1 MGALKLTTAQ
11 GPIVVLGFGRS
22 GTTWISD
29 IISKALGGLVLFEP
43 LHPQACGFAADV
55 CYGDMSDQASARRVN
70 DYLNAVL
77 SKNYRQRWLLR
88 NHLFT
93 PLEEVSGEFI
103 AEIWNECQVLGFKE
117 IRANFMIPWLR
128 KQLDAQIVFVVRHPC
143 AVIASIRKRANFWK
157 EFSWDTHWRM
167 FVDRAV
173 ASSPADETVNA
184 AQLVA
189 RRAKSDLEKQAAMWA
204 VTYAVAQAELG
215 AAGVSPFY
223 YEDFYERPFAASR
236 ALFSFLGRPDIQMH
250 PSHLFVPSMTTMRT
264 VHGLTAS
271 ESDYVRHG
279 EAMFWDGVLRE
290 SEVGEIMAVVAA
302 SGIEAYGASKLGRP
316 VPRLVD

>member
-1 MGALKLTTAQ
+1 MSTAK

-43 LHPQACGFAADV
+43 LHPQACTFASDI
-55 CYGDMSDQASARRVN
+55 CYDDLSGRASSRRVN
-70 DYLNAVL
+70 DYLSAVL
-77 SKNYRQRWLLR
+77 SKKLRQRWLLR

-103 AEIWNECQVLGFKE
+103 ETIWNECHILGFKE

-128 KQLDAQIVFVVRHPC
+128 KHLDAQIVFVVRHPC
-143 AVIASIRKRANFWK
+143 AVIASIRKRANFWN
-157 EFSWDTHWRM
+157 EFGWETHWLM
-167 FVDRAV
+167 FMNRAV
-173 ASSPADETVNA
+173 AISPEDEVVNLACSA
-184 AQLVA
+184 AASAQ
-189 RRAKSDLEKQAAMWA
+189 SDLEKQAAMWA
-204 VTYAVAQAELG
+204 VTYAVAQTELRT
-215 AAGVSPFY
+215 AGVPLFY

-236 ALFSFLGRPDIQMH
+236 VLFSYLGYPDISMH

-279 EAMFWDGVLRE
+279 EAMFWDGVLAE
-290 SEVGEIMAVVAA
+290 SEVTEIMAVVAA
-302 SGIEAYGASKLGRP
+302 SGIEAYRASTSHPLPGM
-316 VPRLVD
+316 VA